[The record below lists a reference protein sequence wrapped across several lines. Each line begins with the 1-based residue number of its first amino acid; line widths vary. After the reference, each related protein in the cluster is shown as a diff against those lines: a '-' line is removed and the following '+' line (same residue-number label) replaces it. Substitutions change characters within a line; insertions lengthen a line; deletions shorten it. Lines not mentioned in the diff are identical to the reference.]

1 MSAPNK
7 PTSAQLDLLSTN
19 ILAEVKRRTKAQAQK
34 RTTRVQA
41 AILSAQGIDP
51 ETYASAASLLSGAVE
66 GAQETA
72 ISDTSVLPNA
82 IYCSVT
88 GQQIGTF
95 TLDAAAIYQAS
106 AMAQSQIQ
114 AQPSTTE
121 TQTAQSAG
129 NHATFVRVTCS
140 GPAPHWRSVTPETL
154 RANRHTDPRGYFVY
168 MTEFALRREMWRY
181 TKKAGNHIRWRSEAE
196 HDVWLR
202 SKITLYASLG
212 ECDQTLLRIANELLT
227 LLSGVMGLRKL
238 VIPFVRPSELG
249 SNKALQLLLALL
261 QAFWDE
267 YQLSPGRF
275 RERYGLAPVPI
286 HWRSAMAPVKNKPID
301 VQNNYLAAAVSEA
314 FNEIF
319 GTRSEANR
327 ALTHETVDTIGEL
340 RAKRRAMVVDNAAG
354 IKAAPVS
361 AKAQDVQDNFR
372 LAMMLRL
379 DASKRTAHSKE

>member
-1 MSAPNK
+1 
-7 PTSAQLDLLSTN
+7 
-19 ILAEVKRRTKAQAQK
+19 
-34 RTTRVQA
+34 
-41 AILSAQGIDP
+41 
-51 ETYASAASLLSGAVE
+51 
-66 GAQETA
+66 
-72 ISDTSVLPNA
+72 
-82 IYCSVT
+82 
-88 GQQIGTF
+88 
-95 TLDAAAIYQAS
+95 
-106 AMAQSQIQ
+106 
-114 AQPSTTE
+114 
-121 TQTAQSAG
+121 
-129 NHATFVRVTCS
+129 
-140 GPAPHWRSVTPETL
+140 
-154 RANRHTDPRGYFVY
+154 
-168 MTEFALRREMWRY
+168 
-181 TKKAGNHIRWRSEAE
+181 
-196 HDVWLR
+196 
-202 SKITLYASLG
+202 
-212 ECDQTLLRIANELLT
+212 
-227 LLSGVMGLRKL
+227 
-238 VIPFVRPSELG
+238 VRPSELG